1 MSILATLT
9 SPLALD
15 ATAAHLLAQPVD
27 AYALT
32 TGRVWSVVGAVLGLA
47 GIAIGGLALARS
59 TGRFGRKGAAIALTA
74 GLATAV
80 IGGWI
85 IAAAEGGPGTGYGIV
100 GGYVD
105 LAMALIALVLGT
117 LALLRS
123 RRTT

>member
-9 SPLALD
+9 LETP
-15 ATAAHLLAQPVD
+15 AAHLLAQPVD

-47 GIAIGGLALARS
+47 GIAIGGLALARP
-59 TGRFGRKGAAIALTA
+59 TGRLGRRGAAIALTA

-105 LAMALIALVLGT
+105 LAMALIALLLGA
-117 LALLRS
+117 LALIRS